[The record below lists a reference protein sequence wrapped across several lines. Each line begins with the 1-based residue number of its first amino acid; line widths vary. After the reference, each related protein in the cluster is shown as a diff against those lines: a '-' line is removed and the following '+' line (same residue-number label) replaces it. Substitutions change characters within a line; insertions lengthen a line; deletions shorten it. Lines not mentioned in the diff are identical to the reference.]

1 MTQQTEMTE
10 LHWLF
15 DMLQHIDVGLVVINE
30 SYEIEL
36 WNGFMENHSG
46 VSSSNAR
53 NRSLFDIF
61 PSINQSWL
69 QQKLDNALALRT
81 PIYVSWEQ
89 RPHMFPFKS
98 YRSVTSIADAMYQNV
113 VIRPIN
119 NANGTVNHLCLVV
132 YDVTDVA
139 INKAALSA
147 ANRKLDQMS
156 KTDGLTELNNRAS
169 LDRAIKLTYDSFAMG
184 NSGPHCLVMVDI
196 DHFKNVNDTYGHP
209 IGDIVLQEMAKVLS
223 SGSRRGDFVGRYGGE
238 EFCVLLLNTGK
249 EGAQVYCEKIRQQVE
264 QRVFNSSKGD
274 IKITVSLGCSELG
287 KQHSSI
293 EQWLESADGALYYA
307 KHNGRNQTVMAEN

>member
-1 MTQQTEMTE
+1 MMPQTEMTE

-15 DMLQHIDVGLVVINE
+15 DMLQHIDVGLVVVNTK
-30 SYEIEL
+30 YEVEL

-53 NRSLFDIF
+53 NCSLFDIF
-61 PSINQSWL
+61 PTINQSWL
-69 QQKLDNALALRT
+69 QHKLDNAFALRT
-81 PIYVSWEQ
+81 PIYISWEQ
-89 RPHMFPFKS
+89 RASLFPFKS
-98 YRSVTSIADAMYQNV
+98 YRSVTSISDTMFQNV

-119 NANGTVNHLCLVV
+119 NANGSVDHLCLVV

-139 INKAALSA
+139 VNKAALSA

-169 LDRAIKLTYDSFAMG
+169 LDRAIKLTFDSFAVG
-184 NSGPHCLVMVDI
+184 NSGPHCLVMADI

-209 IGDIVLQEMAKVLS
+209 VGDIVLQEMAKILS
-223 SGSRRGDFVGRYGGE
+223 SASRRGDFVGRYGGE
-238 EFCVLLLNTGK
+238 EFSVLLLNTTK
-249 EGAQVYCEKIRQQVE
+249 EGAKVYCEKIRQQVE
-264 QRVFNSSKGD
+264 QRVFNSNKGD

-293 EQWLESADGALYYA
+293 EQWIESADGALYHA
-307 KHNGRNQTVMAEN
+307 KHNGRNQTVIAD